1 MSRTFKIII
10 LMAALISVSTV
21 SAQDVQPTP
30 PVPPVDKAQQGDLR
44 TEIDELKKM
53 VKALEEKLAAQ
64 ETKQAEQAKAAEPT
78 AEAKDETVA
87 QIKELDRRVTKTER
101 DTALQ
106 RIRFGGDYRF
116 EAHSIRANVPAHYD
130 GMKLQ
135 SLLVRTM
142 FSMGILGRPPMSV
155 SEINSTV
162 AQNYSSY
169 QLFTSNLTFS
179 QLREQMAAFPPEMQQ
194 QLFGMLL
201 PETYV
206 PETKANN
213 GILYTNRFRFRI
225 DSQVAENM
233 HFSARLS
240 MYKVFGDSTG
250 VQVFNGQPN
259 TLNIDGTTSGVP
271 NSDQLR
277 VERAYFS
284 WNKIGGSNFFLSIGR
299 RPSTSGPP
307 LNFRQDEP
315 RGGTPSGSLIDFQFD
330 GITFGYNVSENTI
343 LRLCYGLGYES
354 GFGNGDLIKMPQ
366 DRLKDVHFLGGN
378 FDIWASEKML
388 IQATVA
394 RAFNVTDGFNGLT
407 VLPNNPL
414 TGEQVGAP
422 LVMRFTPSTNLG
434 AINLAGILINRRIKK
449 LDLFANVNYVG
460 FRPNGESTPFGG
472 LVSDPFETP
481 VNRDGAMIYVGA
493 RYSFGEEDRTKLGFE
508 FNHGTKY
515 WFNFAH
521 AEDDIIAP
529 KTNTRGEVYESYLT
543 HRLNNRFTLKGSY
556 IYYNYRYSGSG
567 WHLGAPKDL
576 TTTPILGFPTYKD
589 AQMLTISTIVKF

>member
-1 MSRTFKIII
+1 
-10 LMAALISVSTV
+10 MAALISVSTV